1 LPGRNKAAKRKTA
14 FAVLSEMVG
23 AVILAR
29 ITVQKIADELL
40 ETVLND
46 L

>member
-1 LPGRNKAAKRKTA
+1 
-14 FAVLSEMVG
+14 MVG

-46 L
+46 LLKRRDTLSIT